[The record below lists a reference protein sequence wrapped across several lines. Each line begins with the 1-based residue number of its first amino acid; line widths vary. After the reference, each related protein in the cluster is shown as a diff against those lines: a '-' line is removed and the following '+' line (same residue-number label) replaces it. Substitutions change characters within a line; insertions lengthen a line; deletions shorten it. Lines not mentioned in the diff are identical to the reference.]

1 MAWVGVRGLPLAPPQ
16 NRMCKFPFIR
26 LKPFNGRRRS
36 ERPSRL
42 AAGSSGIHCCRP
54 RIKLRDRGRRA
65 GLRVQG
71 ANHTRTIT
79 RKPCRLQSKSRSGV
93 ASVPRTVGRFLFR
106 HPTQVSHPASQ
117 PARSGPKGSRH
128 DQDSCAY
135 SHRMPGNKNASFAHL
150 VNGQVLTEGILF
162 VRTADLLPPF
172 TKP

>member
-79 RKPCRLQSKSRSGV
+79 RKPCRLQSKSRHPKAGV
-93 ASVPRTVGRFLFR
+93 VLRPCHEPWEDSFSDTPHRFHTQRANRPAAARKALAMTKTAAHTPTECQETRT
-106 HPTQVSHPASQ
+106 PAS
-117 PARSGPKGSRH
+117 PIS
-128 DQDSCAY
+128 
-135 SHRMPGNKNASFAHL
+135 
-150 VNGQVLTEGILF
+150 
-162 VRTADLLPPF
+162 
-172 TKP
+172 